1 MTGPIVKSYGRESGP
16 LAIAHRGGAALAPE
30 NSPMAFRL
38 SAGLGLRYLET
49 DVRLTRDGHLVCV
62 HDRTLGRTTSDR
74 GAVADRTLE
83 QLRALR
89 VGGRG
94 TVATL
99 DEMLRDLPDACF
111 TVDLKVR
118 GAIAPLLDLLRRR
131 GVAERVCVA
140 GAPDRWL
147 REVRA
152 NAPAVTTALGW
163 HALTA
168 LVTAAWS
175 GTRPHPG
182 VATGEFAHVPARL
195 VGPPAV
201 ARRLLSMAHDLHIR
215 VVAWTVDD
223 PVRMRDLLD
232 LGIDGIITDRPDLL
246 REVLI
251 ARDAWRPAPRRRPT
265 DAGTMAE

>member
-1 MTGPIVKSYGRESGP
+1 M
-16 LAIAHRGGAALAPE
+16 
-30 NSPMAFRL
+30 

-49 DVRLTRDGHLVCV
+49 DVRVTCDGHLVCV
-62 HDRTLGRTTSDR
+62 HDRTLGRTTTDR
-74 GAVADRTLE
+74 GAVADRTLD

-89 VGGRG
+89 VGGHDP
-94 TVATL
+94 VATL
-99 DEMLRDLPDACF
+99 DEALHGLPDACF

-118 GAIAPLLDLLRRR
+118 GTIAPMRELLRRH

-147 REVRA
+147 AEVREH
-152 NAPAVTTALGW
+152 APAVTSALGW
-163 HALTA
+163 HALTG
-168 LVTAAWS
+168 LVTAAWA

-201 ARRLLSMAHDLHIR
+201 ARRLVAMAHDLHIR
-215 VVAWTVDD
+215 VVAWTIDD
-223 PVRMRDLLD
+223 PARMRELLD
-232 LGIDGIITDRPDLL
+232 LGVDGIITDRPDLL

-251 ARDAWRPAPRRRPT
+251 SRDAWRPAPRRRAT
-265 DAGTMAE
+265 DAGTLAE

>member
-1 MTGPIVKSYGRESGP
+1 MSYGRENGP

-30 NSPMAFRL
+30 NTQTAFRM

-49 DVRLTRDGHLVCV
+49 DVRVTRDGHLVCV
-62 HDRTLGRTTSDR
+62 HDRTLGRTTGDR
-74 GAVADRTLE
+74 GAVADRTLV

-89 VGGRG
+89 IGGRAP
-94 TVATL
+94 VATL
-99 DEMLRDLPDACF
+99 EDALHDLPDACF
-111 TVDLKVR
+111 TVDHKVR
-118 GAIAPLLDLLRRR
+118 AAIAPMLDLLRRQD
-131 GVAERVCVA
+131 VADRVCVA
-140 GAPDRWL
+140 GAPDAWL
-147 REVRA
+147 ADVRA
-152 NAPAVTTALGW
+152 HSPTVTTALGW
-163 HALTA
+163 HALTC
-168 LVTAAWS
+168 LVAAAWS
-175 GTRPHPG
+175 GARPHAG

-201 ARRLLSMAHDLHIR
+201 ARRLVGMAHDLSIR

-223 PVRMRDLLD
+223 PARMRELLD
-232 LGIDGIITDRPDLL
+232 LGVDGIITDRPDLL